1 MARSRLTKH
10 QQRKLVKQTFL
21 IALAAIIIL
30 VSFVVFIVPGLVQ
43 LAGNALNESGVTEN
57 QDQVPPQTP
66 ILSAPPAATNSA
78 KLSIN
83 GFGEAGA
90 EAVLILDLEEVGRT
104 EINEE
109 GQFEF
114 DLPLKEGE
122 NELVV
127 YSIDQAENESRQTRN
142 YLITLDTEAPSIELE
157 QPQDGES
164 FELRK
169 NQLIE
174 IKGKTEPNSRVFINE
189 RLVYANDEGSFSTRF
204 QLSEGEN
211 KIKFRVIDQAGNVS
225 EKEMTVNFRF

>member
-114 DLPLKEGE
+114 DLPLNEGE